1 MWSEQEYRITLGMS
15 NLSDY
20 ASCVDRAFAWVFDA
34 YPSARL
40 TSKLKLPWVKLAK
53 VI

>member
-20 ASCVDRAFAWVFDA
+20 ASCLDRAV
-34 YPSARL
+34 ARI
-40 TSKLKLPWVKLAK
+40 LAR
-53 VI
+53 